1 MTDTKILIVEDE
13 VIVARNIEKRL
24 ISAGYKVTGIASS
37 AEKAIGLAASLKPDL
52 VLMDIKLKGKMDGI
66 DAAKAIRNSYRL
78 PIIYLTSYAD
88 EETFQRAKIT
98 EPFGYLIKPFELKEL
113 NRSVEMAL
121 YKNKINN
128 ELLEN
133 QQRYEIAVHAGK
145 TGVWEFWP
153 NEKKYFSDKNLKAL
167 YGFSEDELSDS
178 LDDWSALVYEEDRT
192 EMGEK
197 FWKFLESNESEFLLE
212 HRIYKK
218 DGSIGWV
225 IDRGI
230 LFQPD
235 NEKPLRLIGTTTDIT
250 ESKNAELALVKSEE
264 RFRNVFESSGIGMA
278 LLGLDGNFTKVN
290 NSFCEMLGYSYNEL
304 LEMNMRD
311 ITHPVDMDKSMNI
324 KYEMI
329 NVKSNG
335 SRNVEKR
342 YLHKSD
348 ETIWA
353 IATISLVKDLNDKPH
368 YFIAQIQNITQRK
381 KAEEQLSR
389 YAEELKIT
397 NQSKD
402 KFFSIISHD
411 LRSPFN
417 ALLGITEY
425 MAQYYKDMSPDEVK
439 DSVNNIYKSS
449 KKLYSLILNLLEWS
463 RLHTGRMEVEK
474 TILNLNEA
482 GKEAVNLL
490 NENASAKKIDLI
502 NKLSKDINVTADKYM
517 IDTVLRNLIS
527 NSIKFT
533 KPGGHIILSA
543 IQVGNMAE
551 VSVEDNGIGISE
563 ENQKKIFRIDAQYR
577 RDGTANEKGTGLGL
591 ILCKEFVEKN
601 NGTIRIESKENEGSK
616 FIFTVPLYYNSL
628 E

>member
-24 ISAGYKVTGIASS
+24 ISAGYKVAGIASS
-37 AEKAIGLAASLKPDL
+37 AKEAIELAASLKPDL

-133 QQRYEIAVHAGK
+133 QQRYEIAVYAGK

-381 KAEEQLSR
+381 KAEEQLSH

>member
-1 MTDTKILIVEDE
+1 MTDTKILVVEDE

-24 ISAGYKVTGIASS
+24 ISAGYKVAGIASS
-37 AEKAIGLAASLKPDL
+37 AEEAIELVASLKPDL

-98 EPFGYLIKPFELKEL
+98 DPFGYLIKPFELKEL

-121 YKNKINN
+121 YKNKMNN

-133 QQRYEIAVHAGK
+133 QQRYEIAVRAGK
-145 TGVWEFWP
+145 IGVWEFWL

-167 YGFSEDELSDS
+167 YGFNVDELTDR
-178 LDDWSALVYEEDRT
+178 LDDWSALVYKEDRA
-192 EMGEK
+192 EMEEK
-197 FWKFLESNESEFLLE
+197 FQKFLESNESEFLLE
-212 HRIYKK
+212 HRINKK

-230 LFQPD
+230 LLQPD
-235 NEKPLRLIGTTTDIT
+235 GKKPLRLIGTTTDIT
-250 ESKNAELALVKSEE
+250 EFKHAELALIKSEE
-264 RFRNVFESSGIGMA
+264 RFRSVFESSGIGMA
-278 LLGLDGNFTKVN
+278 MLGLDSNFTKVN
-290 NSFCEMLGYSYNEL
+290 KSFCEMLGYSYNEL

-311 ITHPVDMDKSMNI
+311 ITHPGDMDKSMNI

-342 YLHKSD
+342 YLHKSG

-353 IATISLVKDLNDKPH
+353 IATISLVKDLNDKPQ

-381 KAEEQLSR
+381 KAEEQLSH

-425 MAQYYKDMSPDEVK
+425 MAQYYEDMNSDEVK
-439 DSVNNIYKSS
+439 ESVNNIYSSS
-449 KKLYSLILNLLEWS
+449 KKLYNLIVNLLEWS

-482 GKEAVNLL
+482 GKEVMNLL
-490 NENASAKKIDLI
+490 NENASAKKIDLVNNI
-502 NKLSKDINVTADKYM
+502 NEDINVTADKYM
-517 IDTVLRNLIS
+517 VDTVLRNLIS

-533 KPGGHIILSA
+533 KPGGHIKLSA
-543 IQVGNMAE
+543 IRLGNMVE

-563 ENQKKIFRIDAQYR
+563 ENQEKIFRIDTQYHI
-577 RDGTANEKGTGLGL
+577 DGTANEKGTGLGL

-616 FIFTVPLYYNSL
+616 FIFTVPLFNNSL

>member
-1 MTDTKILIVEDE
+1 MRDTKILIVEDE

-24 ISAGYKVTGIASS
+24 ISSGYKVAGIASS
-37 AEKAIGLAASLKPDL
+37 AEEAIELAASLKPDL

-133 QQRYEIAVHAGK
+133 QQRYEIAVYAGK

-167 YGFSEDELSDS
+167 YGFNEDELSDN
-178 LDDWSALVYEEDRT
+178 LDDWSALVYEEDRA
-192 EMGEK
+192 ELDEK
-197 FWKFLESNESEFLLE
+197 FRKFLESSESEFLVE
-212 HRIYKK
+212 HRINKK

-235 NEKPLRLIGTTTDIT
+235 SEKPLRFIGTTTDIT

-290 NSFCEMLGYSYNEL
+290 KSFCEMLGYSYNEL

-311 ITHPVDMDKSMNI
+311 INHPGDIDKSMNI

-329 NVKSNG
+329 NGKSNG

-342 YLHKSD
+342 YLHKSG

-368 YFIAQIQNITQRK
+368 YLIAQIQNITKRK

-389 YAEELKIT
+389 YAEELNIT

-425 MAQYYKDMSPDEVK
+425 MTQYYKDMSPDEVK
-439 DSVNNIYKSS
+439 DSVNNIYRSS

-474 TILNLNEA
+474 TILNLNEV
-482 GKEAVNLL
+482 GKEVVNLL

-502 NKLSKDINVTADKYM
+502 NNINEDINVTADNYM
-517 IDTVLRNLIS
+517 IDTILRNLIS

-533 KPGGHIILSA
+533 KPGGHILLSA
-543 IQVGNMAE
+543 VQKGNLAE

-563 ENQKKIFRIDAQYR
+563 ENQEKIFRIDAQYR

-591 ILCKEFVEKN
+591 ILCKEFVDKN

>member
-1 MTDTKILIVEDE
+1 MTDTKILVVEDE

-24 ISAGYKVTGIASS
+24 ISAGYKVAGIASS
-37 AEKAIGLAASLKPDL
+37 GEEAIELAGSLKPDL
-52 VLMDIKLKGKMDGI
+52 VLMDIKLRGKMDGI
-66 DAAKAIRNSYRL
+66 DAANAIRSSCRL

-88 EETFQRAKIT
+88 EETFQRAKKT

-113 NRSVEMAL
+113 SRSVDMAL

-133 QQRYEIAVHAGK
+133 KQRYEIAFHAGK

-153 NEKKYFSDKNLKAL
+153 NEKKYFTDKNLKAL
-167 YGFSEDELSDS
+167 YGFDEDELSDN
-178 LDDWSALVYEEDRT
+178 LDDWSALVYEEDRA
-192 EMGEK
+192 EMEEK
-197 FWKFLESNESEFLLE
+197 FQEFLESSESDFLLE
-212 HRIYKK
+212 HRVYKK

-230 LFQPD
+230 LYQPD
-235 NEKPLRLIGTTTDIT
+235 REKPLRLIGTTTDIT
-250 ESKNAELALVKSEE
+250 EFKNAELALIKSEE
-264 RFRNVFESSGIGMA
+264 RFRNTFEDAGIGMA
-278 LLGLDGNFTKVN
+278 ILAPDGQFTKVN
-290 NSFCEMLGYSYNEL
+290 NSFCEMIGYKSPEL
-304 LEMNMRD
+304 LKTYLRE
-311 ITHPVDMDKSMNI
+311 ITHPADLEKTMRIKEMLLKNKS
-324 KYEMI
+324 E
-329 NVKSNG
+329 G
-335 SRNVEKR
+335 SRNLEIR

-348 ETIWA
+348 ETIW
-353 IATISLVKDLNDKPH
+353 TSTTLSLVRDFEGKPL
-368 YFIAQIQNITQRK
+368 YFISQVQDITIRK
-381 KAEEQLSR
+381 KAEEQLEH
-389 YAEELKIT
+389 YAEELQIINK
-397 NQSKD
+397 SKD

-425 MAQYYKDMSPDEVK
+425 MTQYYKDMSPDEVK
-439 DSVNNIYKSS
+439 DSVNNVYSSS
-449 KKLYSLILNLLEWS
+449 KKLYNLIINLLEWS

-502 NKLSKDINVTADKYM
+502 NKINEDVNVTADKYM

-533 KPGGHIILSA
+533 KPGGYIILSA
-543 IQVGNMAE
+543 VRLGNMAE
-551 VSVEDNGIGISE
+551 ISIEDNGIGISE
-563 ENQKKIFRIDAQYR
+563 ENQGKIFRIDAQYR
-577 RDGTANEKGTGLGL
+577 TEGTANEKGTGLGL

-616 FIFTVPLYYNSL
+616 FIFTIPLNYNSL
-628 E
+628 G

>member
-1 MTDTKILIVEDE
+1 MTDTEILIVEDE

-24 ISAGYKVTGIASS
+24 IRAGYKVAGIASS
-37 AEKAIGLAASLKPDL
+37 GEEAIELAASLKPDL

-66 DAAKAIRNSYRL
+66 DAANAIRNSYRL
-78 PIIYLTSYAD
+78 PIIYLTSYTD

-121 YKNKINN
+121 YKNKTNN

-133 QQRYEIAVHAGK
+133 QQRYEIAVLAGK
-145 TGVWEFWP
+145 IGVWEFWP
-153 NEKKYFSDKNLKAL
+153 NEKKYFSDKNLNAL
-167 YGFSEDELSDS
+167 YGFNENELSNN
-178 LDDWSALVYEEDRT
+178 LTDWSALVYEEDRA
-192 EMGEK
+192 EMSEK
-197 FWKFLESNESEFLLE
+197 FQRFLGSDENEFLLE

-230 LFQPD
+230 LLQPD
-235 NEKPLRLIGTTTDIT
+235 SKKPLRLIGTTTDIS
-250 ESKNAELALVKSEE
+250 EFKHAELALIKSEE
-264 RFRNVFESSGIGMA
+264 RFRSVFESSGIGMA
-278 LLGLDGNFTKVN
+278 LLGLDSNFTKVN
-290 NSFCEMLGYSYNEL
+290 KSFCEMLGYSFDEL

-311 ITHPVDMDKSMNI
+311 ITHPGDMDKSMNI

-329 NVKSNG
+329 NGKSNN

-342 YLHKSD
+342 YLHKNG
-348 ETIWA
+348 ETVWA
-353 IATISLVKDLNDKPH
+353 IATISLVKDSNAKPN
-368 YFIAQIQNITQRK
+368 YFITQVQNITQRK
-381 KAEEQLSR
+381 KAEEQLAR

-425 MAQYYKDMSPDEVK
+425 LTQYYKDMNSDEVK
-439 DSVNNIYKSS
+439 DSVNNIYRSS
-449 KKLYSLILNLLEWS
+449 KKLYSLIINLLEWS
-463 RLHTGRMEVEK
+463 RLQTGRMEVEK
-474 TILNLNEA
+474 ISLNLKEA
-482 GKEAVNLL
+482 GKEAVNLF

-502 NKLSKDINVTADKYM
+502 NKISEDISVSADKYM

-533 KPGGHIILSA
+533 KPDGHVILSA
-543 IQVGNMAE
+543 MQVGNIAE
-551 VSVEDNGIGISE
+551 VSVEDNGIGISK
-563 ENQKKIFRIDAQYR
+563 ENQKKIFRIDTQYHI
-577 RDGTANEKGTGLGL
+577 DGTANEKGTGLGL

-601 NGTIRIESKENEGSK
+601 NGTIRIESKESEGSK
-616 FIFTVPLYYNSL
+616 FIFTIPLSTR
-628 E
+628 

>member
-1 MTDTKILIVEDE
+1 MTDTKILVVEDE
-13 VIVARNIEKRL
+13 AIVAKNIEKKL
-24 ISAGYKVTGIASS
+24 ITAGYQVAGIATS
-37 AEKAIGLAASLKPDL
+37 ALEAIELAASLKPDL

-66 DAAKAIRNSYRL
+66 DAANAIRNSYRL

-88 EETFQRAKIT
+88 DETFQRAKLT

-121 YKNKINN
+121 YKNEMNN
-128 ELLEN
+128 RLLEN

-145 TGVWEFWP
+145 MGVWEFWP
-153 NEKKYFSDKNLKAL
+153 NDNKYFSDVNLKAL
-167 YGFSEDELSDS
+167 HGFNDNELTNNLDE
-178 LDDWSALVYEEDRT
+178 WTALVYEDDRA
-192 EMGEK
+192 EMGKK
-197 FWKFLESNESEFLLE
+197 FKEFLESNEKEFILE

-218 DGSIGWV
+218 DGSVGWV

-235 NEKPLRLIGTTTDIT
+235 SEKPLRLIGTTTDIT
-250 ESKNAELALVKSEE
+250 EFKNAELSLIKSEE

-278 LLGLDGNFTKVN
+278 LLSLDGNFTKVN
-290 NSFCEMLGYSYNEL
+290 KTICEMLGYKYDEL
-304 LEMNMRD
+304 LDMNMRD
-311 ITHPVDMDKSMNI
+311 ITHPGDIDKSLNI
-324 KYEMI
+324 KYTMMKEDK
-329 NVKSNG
+329 NSSQNL
-335 SRNVEKR
+335 EKR
-342 YLHKSD
+342 YIHKSG

-353 IATISLVKDLNDKPH
+353 ITTISLVKDLSDKPQ

-381 KAEEQLSR
+381 RAEEQLMR

-397 NQSKD
+397 NRSKD

-411 LRSPFN
+411 LRNPFN

-425 MAQYYKDMSPDEVK
+425 LSQFYKDMDPDEIK

-449 KKLYSLILNLLEWS
+449 KKLYGLILNLLEWS
-463 RLHTGRMEVEK
+463 RLHTGRMELEK
-474 TILNLNEA
+474 TVLNINEA
-482 GKEAVNLL
+482 AEEAIDLL
-490 NENASAKKIDLI
+490 TENASVKKIELI
-502 NKLSKDINVTADKYM
+502 NKINDDIIVTADKYM

-543 IQVGNMAE
+543 TKRSDMGEITI
-551 VSVEDNGIGISE
+551 EDNGIGINK
-563 ENQKKIFRIDAQYR
+563 ENQEKVFRIDAQYR

-601 NGTIRIESKENEGSK
+601 GGTIRIESTENVGSK
-616 FIFTVPLYYNSL
+616 FIFTIPLNL
-628 E
+628 QD

>member
-13 VIVARNIEKRL
+13 VIVARNIERRL
-24 ISAGYKVTGIASS
+24 ISAGYKVAGIASS
-37 AEKAIGLAASLKPDL
+37 AEEAIELAASLKPDL

-78 PIIYLTSYAD
+78 PIIYLTSYTD
-88 EETFQRAKIT
+88 EETFQRAKT
-98 EPFGYLIKPFELKEL
+98 TDPFGYLIKPFELKEL

-121 YKNKINN
+121 YKNKMNN

-145 TGVWEFWP
+145 IGVWEFWL

-167 YGFSEDELSDS
+167 YGFNEDELTDS
-178 LDDWSALVYEEDRT
+178 LDDWSALVYEEDRD
-192 EMGEK
+192 EMEEE
-197 FWKFLESNESEFLLE
+197 FQKFLESNESEFLLE

-225 IDRGI
+225 IDRGV

-235 NEKPLRLIGTTTDIT
+235 SEKPLRLIGTTTDIT
-250 ESKNAELALVKSEE
+250 EFKHAELALIKSEE

-278 LLGLDGNFTKVN
+278 LLSLDSNFTKVN
-290 NSFCEMLGYSYNEL
+290 KTFCEMLGYSYNEL

-311 ITHPVDMDKSMNI
+311 ITHPGDMDKSMNI
-324 KYEMI
+324 KYEML
-329 NVKSNG
+329 NGKSSG

-342 YLHKSD
+342 YLHKSGG
-348 ETIWA
+348 TIWA
-353 IATISLVKDLNDKPH
+353 IVTISLVKDSNTKPN
-368 YFIAQIQNITQRK
+368 YFIVQIQNITQRK
-381 KAEEQLSR
+381 KAEEQLAC

-425 MAQYYKDMSPDEVK
+425 LTQYYKDMNPDEVK
-439 DSVNNIYKSS
+439 DSVNNIYRSS
-449 KKLYSLILNLLEWS
+449 KKLYSLIINLLEWS

-474 TILNLNEA
+474 ISLNLKEA
-482 GKEAVNLL
+482 GKEAVNLF

-502 NKLSKDINVTADKYM
+502 NKISEDINVSADKYM
-517 IDTVLRNLIS
+517 IDTVLRNLIA

-533 KPGGHIILSA
+533 KPDGHIILSA
-543 IQVGNMAE
+543 KKVGNMTE
-551 VSVEDNGIGISE
+551 VSVEDNGIGISK
-563 ENQKKIFRIDAQYR
+563 ENQKKIFRIDTQYHI
-577 RDGTANEKGTGLGL
+577 DGTANEKGTGLGL

-616 FIFTVPLYYNSL
+616 FIFTVPLYSN
-628 E
+628 

>member
-1 MTDTKILIVEDE
+1 MTYTKILIVEDE

-24 ISAGYKVTGIASS
+24 INAGYKVAGIASS
-37 AEKAIGLAASLKPDL
+37 GEEAIELASSLKPDL

-88 EETFQRAKIT
+88 EETFQRAKVT

-121 YKNKINN
+121 YKNKIDNK
-128 ELLEN
+128 LLES
-133 QQRYEIAVHAGK
+133 QQRYEIAVQAGK
-145 TGVWEFWP
+145 IGVWEFWP

-167 YGFSEDELSDS
+167 HGFNEDELSDN
-178 LDDWSALVYEEDRT
+178 LNEWSSLVYEEDRT
-192 EMGEK
+192 EMREK
-197 FWKFLESNESEFLLE
+197 FQEFLESSESEFLLE
-212 HRIYKK
+212 HRVYKK
-218 DGSIGWV
+218 DGTIGWV

-235 NEKPLRLIGTTTDIT
+235 SEKPLRLIGTTTDIT
-250 ESKNAELALVKSEE
+250 EFKNAELALIKSEE

-278 LLGLDGNFTKVN
+278 LLGLDSNFTKVN
-290 NSFCEMLGYSYNEL
+290 KSFCEMLGYSFHEL

-311 ITHPVDMDKSMNI
+311 ITHPADMDKTMNI
-324 KYEMI
+324 KYQMI
-329 NVKSNG
+329 NGKSNG

-342 YLHKSD
+342 YLHKSG

-368 YFIAQIQNITQRK
+368 YFMAQIQNITQRK
-381 KAEEQLSR
+381 KAEEQLAR

-425 MAQYYKDMSPDEVK
+425 MTQYYEDMNSDEVK
-439 DSVNNIYKSS
+439 ESVNNIYSSS
-449 KKLYSLILNLLEWS
+449 KKLYSLIVNLLEWS

-474 TILNLNEA
+474 IILNLNEA

-502 NKLSKDINVTADKYM
+502 NNINEDINVTADKYM
-517 IDTVLRNLIS
+517 IDTILRNLIS

-533 KPGGHIILSA
+533 EPGGHIILSA
-543 IQVGNMAE
+543 IRLGNMAE

-563 ENQKKIFRIDAQYR
+563 ENQEKIFRIDAQFR
-577 RDGTANEKGTGLGL
+577 IDGTANEKGTGLGL

-601 NGTIRIESKENEGSK
+601 HGTIRIESKENEGCK
-616 FIFTVPLYYNSL
+616 FIFTIPLHYN
-628 E
+628 

>member
-24 ISAGYKVTGIASS
+24 ISSGYKVAGIASS
-37 AEKAIGLAASLKPDL
+37 AEEAIELAASLKPDL

-133 QQRYEIAVHAGK
+133 QQRYEIAVYAGK

-167 YGFSEDELSDS
+167 YGFNEDELSDN
-178 LDDWSALVYEEDRT
+178 LDDWSALVYEEDRA
-192 EMGEK
+192 ELDEK
-197 FWKFLESNESEFLLE
+197 FRKFLESSESEFLVE
-212 HRIYKK
+212 HRINKK

-235 NEKPLRLIGTTTDIT
+235 SEKPLRFIGTTTDIT

-290 NSFCEMLGYSYNEL
+290 KSFCEMLGYSYNEL

-311 ITHPVDMDKSMNI
+311 INHPGDIDKSMNI

-329 NVKSNG
+329 NGKSNG

-342 YLHKSD
+342 YLH
-348 ETIWA
+348 
-353 IATISLVKDLNDKPH
+353 
-368 YFIAQIQNITQRK
+368 
-381 KAEEQLSR
+381 R
-389 YAEELKIT
+389 YAEELNIT

-425 MAQYYKDMSPDEVK
+425 MTQYYKDMSPDEVK
-439 DSVNNIYKSS
+439 DSVNNIYRSS

-474 TILNLNEA
+474 TILNLNEV
-482 GKEAVNLL
+482 GKEVVNLL

-502 NKLSKDINVTADKYM
+502 NNINEDINVTADNYM
-517 IDTVLRNLIS
+517 IDTILRNLIS

-533 KPGGHIILSA
+533 KPGGHILLSA
-543 IQVGNMAE
+543 VQKGNLAE

-563 ENQKKIFRIDAQYR
+563 ENQEKIFRIDAQYR

-591 ILCKEFVEKN
+591 ILCKEFVDKN